1 MHDTYTRLGLHVG
14 LLVIYGPITSGSTS
28 PETLSFMTN
37 QHWFP
42 YVLWNFFSCNLY
54 AYIFIHFYITWPYFT
69 KMQTLQSR
77 DYIFDVTREFQIFV
91 FAFGIFC
98 SANHCHHLLETILSF
113 IHLNFTSLFYC
124 NEIFRFK
131 ALLISLMH
139 FFWHS
144 YLFWSKLMSTTSP
157 AMPSWGK
164 LSTLHFLF
172 ELISWSFVYG
182 YSRCKINWESCGIM
196 EFLYVLEKCL
206 DRQSK
211 PCIIHG
217 ENL

>member
-54 AYIFIHFYITWPYFT
+54 AYIFIHFNITWPYFT

-139 FFWHS
+139 FFLTLIFILVKIDVNRCPS
-144 YLFWSKLMSTTSP
+144 RSGCEYYYGSDPELETICILFS
-157 AMPSWGK
+157 
-164 LSTLHFLF
+164 
-172 ELISWSFVYG
+172 I
-182 YSRCKINWESCGIM
+182 
-196 EFLYVLEKCL
+196 
-206 DRQSK
+206 
-211 PCIIHG
+211 
-217 ENL
+217 